1 MIKPL
6 QEITFRPVDGV
17 WMDAEG
23 HVLADVLALYEIVV
37 DDRCQFA
44 RLYDY
49 ERVLVIYYRASA
61 GKITLTIWRMGK
73 GGVQPSY

>member
-6 QEITFRPVDGV
+6 QDITFHQMGEMF
-17 WMDAEG
+17 MDAEG
-23 HVLADVLALYEIVV
+23 HVLADVLSSYEIVV

-49 ERVLVIYYRASA
+49 ERMICIYYRASA
-61 GKITLTIWRMGK
+61 RKVRLTIWRLLA
-73 GGVQPSY
+73 S